1 MAMREPLTSKQKIVC
16 IATGAVLW
24 IPLMT
29 FIIMGRDSVT
39 PRQFA
44 AVGLVNLLVMVPL
57 FAFITEKWIRKIK

>member
-1 MAMREPLTSKQKIVC
+1 
-16 IATGAVLW
+16 
-24 IPLMT
+24 MT

-57 FAFITEKWIRKIK
+57 FAFITEKWIRKMK